1 MDTTNFPRQVTGDL
15 LGLPFPTSIEN
26 LIEQGPAFLTEAF
39 RACGTLGENNRVIA
53 INALQEFFAGGM
65 GRKLLL
71 SVQYELPSD
80 DLHTEL
86 FLKFPRDFGDPLR
99 ELFSPLMELEI
110 RFALLSR
117 LPNFPITVPKCYFA
131 DFHAASGSGLLVTE
145 RISFGQGVIEPGYD
159 KCQDYELPNPLAHY
173 QALTVA
179 MASIC
184 GAHKTGALGDQIE
197 ASYPHNYQDL
207 SRSDRIPYTLEQLEF
222 KLNYLRDFVARTPQL
237 FPEKLRCPAFML
249 RFSQQ
254 APLILQHENTIRH
267 FLNSNSDYVAL
278 CHWNANVDNAW
289 FWRNHNG
296 TLEAGLLDWGSVGQ
310 MNIAQAFFGMICAA
324 ETDFLEAHKGDLLN
338 LFATEY
344 QRHGGPAIDV
354 NMLAL
359 HLKLAIAILGIA
371 WMLDAPSL
379 IETQLSSIETVE
391 DRYDP
396 RIRNDFLARAQLHLL
411 TVFLNEWQTGH
422 FEELIPEFLSAQ
434 IAMT

>member
-99 ELFSPLMELEI
+99 ELFSPLMEPEI

-145 RISFGQGVIEPGYD
+145 RISFGQGAIEPGYD